1 MPLPLFITYVVMSS
15 LEEDL
20 GEVLATED
28 EGYILGTEDGK
39 AFALEEGS

>member
-1 MPLPLFITYVVMSS
+1 MPMPLFITFAIAAS

-39 AFALEEGS
+39 AFALESGT